1 MCLYAHPPPY
11 LFSYLQAM
19 QFPKH
24 LSKDITEVVNHQ
36 QTYTADSFLM
46 GDEARAMEQA
56 RREMLAEQ
64 AAAKAAEEEA
74 AAIEAAKIRKHPS
87 MPSFTGG
94 FEARKLQ
101 MVPVGGALTFSG
113 SAVGNELGVAPPYV
127 APTEPP
133 PKAADPALPVRAT
146 GAADAEEEAEE
157 ASATKGAEALLA
169 SSLDSHRSGGKM
181 SVPPLTQSLKAQP
194 FAEPPSLPPPAHRMS
209 ARVPPRVDGGERMEK
224 VLAPVVSEQPA
235 QAAPNLLNLLLEV
248 PYKRGVHTV
257 SVNQRYLNH
266 EPTFDPAFELLP
278 AAAQFG
284 ALRAGCIY
292 RFRLILTNVSNLP
305 QRFVVKPGQ
314 QAKIVCQ
321 PGVVAAGL
329 SRDLE
334 VELNVPESSAGP
346 LAENVTFVTER
357 EEILLPVV
365 ATVLSPDEHDAQG
378 HPPFAPGV
386 RMIATAPRDS
396 QLGRTVP
403 LTTRDLGP
411 GTKRFDLIERGVYPA
426 TGRDPER
433 PAFNFDY
440 GLDEEDGV
448 LDAE

>member
-1 MCLYAHPPPY
+1 
-11 LFSYLQAM
+11 
-19 QFPKH
+19 
-24 LSKDITEVVNHQ
+24 
-36 QTYTADSFLM
+36 
-46 GDEARAMEQA
+46 
-56 RREMLAEQ
+56 
-64 AAAKAAEEEA
+64 
-74 AAIEAAKIRKHPS
+74 
-87 MPSFTGG
+87 
-94 FEARKLQ
+94 
-101 MVPVGGALTFSG
+101 
-113 SAVGNELGVAPPYV
+113 
-127 APTEPP
+127 
-133 PKAADPALPVRAT
+133 
-146 GAADAEEEAEE
+146 
-157 ASATKGAEALLA
+157 
-169 SSLDSHRSGGKM
+169 M

-209 ARVPPRVDGGERMEK
+209 ARVPLACRWRRAHGEGRY
-224 VLAPVVSEQPA
+224 APIVSEQMPA

-266 EPTFDPAFELLP
+266 EPTFDPAFELARP
-278 AAAQFG
+278 PRAR

-334 VELNVPESSAGP
+334 VELNVPESSAGR

-365 ATVLSPDEHDAQG
+365 ATVLSPATSTTRKATRHSRA
-378 HPPFAPGV
+378 GV

-411 GTKRFDLIERGVYPA
+411 GTKRFDLIERSVLPRLAA
-426 TGRDPER
+426 TLS
-433 PAFNFDY
+433 AA
-440 GLDEEDGV
+440 GL
-448 LDAE
+448 